1 MNDVG
6 INENYLEGVITLYPN
21 PNNGTFFIA
30 TDLGGQSAVLE
41 IVTVTGQVVYTE
53 QLDAGATIRKEL
65 SLELSDGS
73 YLVRITLADGTL
85 KPG

>member
-41 IVTVTGQVVYTE
+41 IVTVTGQVVY
-53 QLDAGATIRKEL
+53 R
-65 SLELSDGS
+65 SLH
-73 YLVRITLADGTL
+73 
-85 KPG
+85 